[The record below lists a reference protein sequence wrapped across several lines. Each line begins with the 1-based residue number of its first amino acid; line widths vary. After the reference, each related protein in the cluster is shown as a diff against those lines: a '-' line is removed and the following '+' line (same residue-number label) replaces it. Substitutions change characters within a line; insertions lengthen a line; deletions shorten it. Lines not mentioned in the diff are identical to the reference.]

1 MSGVSP
7 ETVPEPSLGDLF
19 SELSRDFGQ
28 LVRDEVQLAKTEVT
42 DEVRVVARASGTLGV
57 AAYAAVTAILLLS
70 FAAAWG
76 LAELMPIGF
85 AFLIVGIVWAAV
97 GAIAFVYGRKQLQA
111 VNLKP
116 EQTIATLQ
124 EDVQWAKQQTS

>member
-1 MSGVSP
+1 MSGASP
-7 ETVPEPSLGDLF
+7 DTVPQPSLGDLF

-42 DEVRVVARASGTLGV
+42 DEVRVVARASGMLGV

-85 AFLIVGIVWAAV
+85 AFLVVGIVWAAV

>member
-1 MSGVSP
+1 MSGASP
-7 ETVPEPSLGDLF
+7 DTVPQPSLGDLF

-42 DEVRVVARASGTLGV
+42 DEVRVVARASGMLGV

-85 AFLIVGIVWAAV
+85 AFLVVGIVWAAV
-97 GAIAFVYGRKQLQA
+97 GAIAFVFGRKQLQA

>member
-1 MSGVSP
+1 MSGASP
-7 ETVPEPSLGDLF
+7 ETVPQPSLGDLF

-42 DEVRVVARASGTLGV
+42 DEVRVVARASGVLGV

-85 AFLIVGIVWAAV
+85 AFLIVGIVWAVV
-97 GAIAFVYGRKQLQA
+97 GAIAFMYGRKQLEA

-124 EDVQWAKQQTS
+124 EDVKWAKQQTS

>member
-1 MSGVSP
+1 MTGASP

-19 SELSRDFGQ
+19 SELTRDFGQ
-28 LVRDEVQLAKTEVT
+28 LVRDEVQLAKTEMT
-42 DEVRVVARASGTLGV
+42 DEVKVVARASGMLGA
-57 AAYAAVTAILLLS
+57 AAYAALTAVLLLS

-76 LAELMPIGF
+76 LAEVMPIGF
-85 AFLIVGIVWAAV
+85 AFLIVGAFWAAA
-97 GAIAFVYGRKQLQA
+97 GAVAFVLGRKQLQM

>member
-1 MSGVSP
+1 MSGTNP

-28 LVRDEVQLAKTEVT
+28 LVRDEVQLAKTEMT
-42 DEVRVVARASGTLGV
+42 DEVRGVARASGMLGA

-76 LAELMPIGF
+76 LAEVMPIGV
-85 AFLIVGIVWAAV
+85 AFLVVGLVWAAIGGV
-97 GAIAFVYGRKQLQA
+97 AFVYGRKQMQA
-111 VNLKP
+111 INLKP

>member
-1 MSGVSP
+1 MTGTSP

-19 SELSRDFGQ
+19 SDLSRDFGQ
-28 LVRDEVQLAKTEVT
+28 LVRDEVQLAKTEMT
-42 DEVRVVARASGTLGV
+42 EEVRNVARAGGAMGA
-57 AAYAAVTAILLLS
+57 AAYAAVTAILLMS

-76 LAELMPIGF
+76 LAEVMPIGF
-85 AFLIVGIVWAAV
+85 AFLVVGLVWAAV
-97 GAIAFVYGRKQLQA
+97 GAIAFVYGRQQMKT

-116 EQTIATLQ
+116 EQTVATIQ